1 MNQTDRPRPS
11 QTMRVG
17 AAILGNALEFYDF
30 TVYAAFA
37 VFLAKAFFPSD
48 NPNTACC

>member
-37 VFLAKAFFPSD
+37 VWLAKAIFPAE
-48 NPNTACC
+48 NRTRACC

>member
-1 MNQTDRPRPS
+1 MNQSKDLRRPS
-11 QTMRVG
+11 ARMRVT

-37 VFLAKAFFPSD
+37 TLARKSLLSD
-48 NPNTACC
+48 